1 MGVLYY
7 PEFEE
12 DRATVTFISDNEP
25 EKGNILYRGYD
36 IRVLSEQSTY
46 EEVAY
51 LLLFGTL
58 PEAGDLGEFSSD
70 LANNRELPAELVE
83 MLKHMPRKAHPMDI
97 LRTAVAYIG
106 AVDPEANDQST
117 EALMK

>member
-1 MGVLYY
+1 MRVLYY
-7 PEFEE
+7 PDCE
-12 DRATVTFISDNEP
+12 DRPSVTSISDIRPKN
-25 EKGNILYRGYD
+25 GNIAYRGYD

-58 PEAGDLGEFSSD
+58 PEAGDLGEFSSE

-83 MLKHMPRKAHPMDI
+83 MLKHMPRKAHPMDF
-97 LRTAVAYIG
+97 RGTAVPYPA
-106 AVDPEANDQST
+106 
-117 EALMK
+117 